1 MVYND
6 SRSIPWLLQCVN
18 SNISGL
24 LRFPTNGVER
34 NKKGAG
40 LSARSLAFYF
50 PAEYLADVAQVQK
63 HMNCLCKKKIHKNC
77 PKHNATVAMKMVFD
91 QRAPL
96 GDKLL
101 YLQSRNTAPKQ
112 SIILP

>member
-1 MVYND
+1 MTTLTFTPKEFDDQIDLV
-6 SRSIPWLLQCVN
+6 L
-18 SNISGL
+18 
-24 LRFPTNGVER
+24 
-34 NKKGAG
+34 
-40 LSARSLAFYF
+40 LAFV
-50 PAEYLADVAQVQK
+50 EQVQK